1 MDVGNEELL
10 KDKSY
15 VRNYEL
21 GLKIEVSHKG
31 RTFYFE
37 IRKNVHSGTRQQT
50 AHMFDHLKSTNCSKK
65 TT

>member
-37 IRKNVHSGTRQQT
+37 IRKNVHSGTRQ
-50 AHMFDHLKSTNCSKK
+50 
-65 TT
+65 